1 MRRIAAL
8 NGSRLTQINP
18 RRGQGYEMEAM
29 TSPTAVWH
37 SDHVRFARL
46 LDGLDEELARFHAGG
61 TPDYDRM
68 HDIVRWLREYSDTSH
83 HPREDVAFERLA
95 ARDPSL
101 RLPVNRLMQEHRVIA
116 HAGQALLERLDAA
129 AVGSYEPRADIE
141 AAAATF
147 LVYYRNHLSTEE
159 ALILPRAA
167 ELLSDADWAAVA
179 AAVPE
184 DRERAA
190 QAMRAAAA
198 LGL

>member
-1 MRRIAAL
+1 MIRRLIQINRGAVPGCQMERMENPIAA
-8 NGSRLTQINP
+8 
-18 RRGQGYEMEAM
+18 
-29 TSPTAVWH
+29 WH

-46 LDGLDEELARFHAGG
+46 LDLLEQELARFHVGE

-68 HDIVRWLREYSDTSH
+68 HDVVHWLREYSDTAH

-116 HAGQALLERLDAA
+116 RAGQALLERLDAA
-129 AVGSYEPRADIE
+129 ASGTFEPRADVE

-147 LVYYRNHLSTEE
+147 LVYYRSHLSTEE
-159 ALILPRAA
+159 TQILPRAA
-167 ELLSDADWAAVA
+167 ELLTDADWAAVA

-184 DRERAA
+184 DRERSARA
-190 QAMRAAAA
+190 LRAAAA

>member
-1 MRRIAAL
+1 ME
-8 NGSRLTQINP
+8 GSLTQINP
-18 RRGQGYEMEAM
+18 RRAHGYEMASM
-29 TSPTAVWH
+29 ADPIAVWH

-46 LDGLDEELARFHAGG
+46 LDLLEQELARFHAGEA
-61 TPDYDRM
+61 PDYERM
-68 HDIVRWLREYSDTSH
+68 RGIVRWLREYSDTAH

-101 RLPVNRLMQEHRVIA
+101 RLPVNRLLQEHRVIA
-116 HAGQALLERLDAA
+116 HAGEALLERLDAA
-129 AVGSYEPRADIE
+129 ASGTFEPRADVE

-159 ALILPRAA
+159 ARILPRAA
-167 ELLSDADWAAVA
+167 ELLTDADWAAVA

-184 DRERAA
+184 DRERSA
-190 QAMRAAAA
+190 RALRAEAA